1 MKKKITMGAA
11 IIMMLLALIACTA
24 KSPADPGNPGED
36 NPGETV
42 TAGLP
47 SWLTNATWE
56 GSAVSSA
63 TLNGQTQTSPVM
75 DGYIMKTS
83 MEDIA
88 FYQEDT
94 ISSGESGPGVSVGV
108 DTANGIKYMLNEY
121 GIKYSETGNDSSY
134 ILKAPEYK
142 VELQDSDPTT
152 GASIS
157 MKTSGNMTVTVKRIS
172 DFTIEYTMQIADMY
186 YYIEMKSGTDS
197 EPIIQESEID
207 MSIVKA
213 TMTRQ

>member
-1 MKKKITMGAA
+1 MKKKITMAAA
-11 IIMMLLALIACTA
+11 IIMMLLALIACSGN
-24 KSPADPGNPGED
+24 SPADPGNPG
-36 NPGETV
+36 GTV
-42 TAGLP
+42 TTGLP
-47 SWLTNATWE
+47 SWLANATWE

-63 TLNGQTQTSPVM
+63 TLNGQTQSSPAM

-83 MEDIA
+83 MGDIA
-88 FYQEDT
+88 FYYKNTSE
-94 ISSGESGPGVSVGV
+94 GLGPGVSAGV
-108 DTANGIKYMLNEY
+108 DTSNGIKYMLNEY

-134 ILKAPEYK
+134 ILEAPEYK
-142 VELQDSDPTT
+142 VELQNSDPTT
-152 GASIS
+152 GTSIS

-172 DFTIEYTMQIADMY
+172 DFTIEFTMQIADMY